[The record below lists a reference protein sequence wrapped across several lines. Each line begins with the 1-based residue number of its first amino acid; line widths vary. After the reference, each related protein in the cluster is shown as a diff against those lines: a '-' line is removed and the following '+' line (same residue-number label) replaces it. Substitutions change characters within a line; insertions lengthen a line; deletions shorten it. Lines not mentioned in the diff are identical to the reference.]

1 MVNAMNF
8 VFLSPDFPP
17 NNYLYCAHLHNL
29 GARVLGIS
37 DQPHTSLHPEL
48 ASVLTEYHRVSDL
61 HNYDEVLRALGYF
74 TYHYGKIN
82 RVDSLNE
89 YWLATEA
96 QLRTDFNIDGYKLAD
111 LSRIKRKSEMKR
123 LFVAS
128 GLDVARGELL
138 QCAEQAYTFVEEVGY
153 PVVAKPDIG
162 VGATRTYKLTNQQ
175 ELETF
180 LHEGHT
186 DYLLEEFI
194 EGVIQTFDGLTD
206 QQGIPVFYT
215 SMQYSHGVMEV
226 VNNDSDVYYFTQR
239 RVPQG
244 VERAGRMLL
253 QTFGVRERF
262 FHFEFFRTPEGR
274 LVVLEVNVRPPGGL
288 SIDMFNYANN
298 IDLYYQWASVVVQ
311 NRFSARFSWPYHVC
325 YAGRKHNMPY
335 MHTHDEIMQHYPSQ
349 IVHYQPMSCV
359 FRAAMGDYG
368 YLIRSSDCDEAIAIA
383 QFILAKV

>member
-17 NNYLYCAHLHNL
+17 NYYLFCAHLHTM

-37 DQPHTSLHPEL
+37 DQPHTSLHPSL
-48 ASVLTEYHRVSDL
+48 VPVLTEYQRVSDL

-74 TYHYGKIN
+74 TYHYGKMN

-89 YWLATEA
+89 HWLATEA
-96 QLRTDFNIDGYKLAD
+96 RLRTDFNIDGYKVAD
-111 LSRIKRKSEMKR
+111 LPWIKRKSEMKR
-123 LFVAS
+123 LFVAA
-128 GLDVARGELL
+128 GLDVARGELV
-138 QCAEQAYTFVEEVGY
+138 QSAEQAHAFVEEVGY

-162 VGATRTYKLTNQQ
+162 VGAARTYKITNRQ

-180 LHEGHT
+180 LRERDT
-186 DYLLEEFI
+186 EYLLEEFI

-226 VNNDSDVYYFTQR
+226 VNADSDVYYFTQR
-239 RVPQG
+239 RVPQDL
-244 VERAGRMLL
+244 ERAGRTLL
-253 QTFGVRERF
+253 QKFAVRERF

-298 IDLYYQWASVVVQ
+298 IDLYYQWASVITQ

-325 YAGRKHNMPY
+325 YAGRKHNKPY
-335 MHTHDEIMQHYPSQ
+335 LHTHDQIMHAYGALV
-349 IVHYQPMSCV
+349 IHHQPMNRI
-359 FRAAMGDYG
+359 FRDAMGDYG
-368 YLIRSSDCDEAIAIA
+368 YLVRSSDCDEAIAIA
-383 QFILAKV
+383 QFIQAKV